1 MAAVGI
7 GGSLAR
13 VSLLVF
19 VVLSLSLSLLK
30 SPPRGCRYP
39 FGSEQLDGSR
49 WDSVTEW
56 IVGVVPYVDIDGE
69 FNELF

>member
-1 MAAVGI
+1 M
-7 GGSLAR
+7 
-13 VSLLVF
+13 
-19 VVLSLSLSLLK
+19 K

-39 FGSEQLDGSR
+39 FGSEQLDGSS
-49 WDSVTEW
+49 WGSATKW